1 MNRLFSP
8 NVDAVDHPDGHVL
21 VVGDVAVMPAADAA
35 VIPAAAAQVA
45 LLLKSFGQ
53 RCSLIGFVGGDDTGA
68 ILQNQLRNSGVS
80 LDVLPVT
87 DWSSYTV
94 GPELDPDQPEQQ
106 RVLPFNG
113 MSEYQAHLQNRV
125 ERAVR
130 NACALVIV
138 DQGFGSM
145 GDPRAAVFAAQQMN
159 IPSLALC
166 AASLHQGYV
175 KATRVIPVGPQIE
188 AGLLRQQLD
197 HLQSIDDDSNLG
209 QFTR

>member
-1 MNRLFSP
+1 MNRFFTP

-21 VVGDVAVMPAADAA
+21 VVGDIAVMPATDGA
-35 VIPAAAAQVA
+35 VIPAVAAQVA
-45 LLLKSFGQ
+45 LLLTSFDQ
-53 RCSLIGFVGGDDTGA
+53 QCALLGFVGADDTGA
-68 ILQNQLRNSGVS
+68 VLQGQLQRAGVS

-94 GPELDPDQPEQQ
+94 GAEVDPDQPEQQ

-130 NACALVIV
+130 NACALVVV
-138 DQGFGSM
+138 DQGFGSL
-145 GDPRAAVFAAQQMN
+145 GDPRAVVFAAHQMN

-166 AASLHQGYV
+166 AASQHQGYA
-175 KATRVIPVGPQIE
+175 KATRVISVGPQIE
-188 AGLLRQQLD
+188 ADLLWRQWSY
-197 HLQSIDDDSNLG
+197 LQSIDADSNLG

>member
-1 MNRLFSP
+1 VNHLFSP

-21 VVGDVAVMPAADAA
+21 VVGDIAVMPPTSAA
-35 VIPAAAAQVA
+35 VIPAVAAQVA
-45 LLLKSFGQ
+45 LLLKSFDQ
-53 RCSLIGFVGGDDTGA
+53 YCSLIGFVGDDDTGA
-68 ILQNQLRNSGVS
+68 ILQDQLRNAGVS

-94 GPELDPDQPEQQ
+94 GPEVDPDQPEQQ

-130 NACALVIV
+130 NARALVIV

-145 GDPRAAVFAAQQMN
+145 GDPRAVVFAAQQMN
-159 IPSLALC
+159 VPSLALC
-166 AASLHQGYV
+166 AASQRQGYA
-175 KATRVIPVGPQIE
+175 KATRTISVGPQIE
-188 AGLLRQQLD
+188 AELLRQQLD
-197 HLQSIDDDSNLG
+197 HLQSIDADSNSG
-209 QFTR
+209 EFTR